1 MNTPVHCWSHQQW
14 SQKYLWRHLLAV
26 STIYYNPPILNVQSR
41 ELRMNRL
48 AWPGKH
54 LKACFIGEYK
64 AALSEYLRL
73 EVWIVSTYSE
83 SYIVSSKKSSVQS
96 SLLHWR
102 VSTSFHE
109 SRLVWCLLLWD
120 QMDWD
125 LINSCWRVSC
135 LCLGSLMNARVFYNI
150 WRDNTFHSFR
160 FSTIFCLSQ
169 A

>member
-54 LKACFIGEYK
+54 LKACLIGEYK
-64 AALSEYLRL
+64 ASLSEYLRL
-73 EVWIVSTYSE
+73 EVCFNIFWIIYCEQQKVLSTKFFVALASINLIPRE
-83 SYIVSSKKSSVQS
+83 SS
-96 SLLHWR
+96 SL
-102 VSTSFHE
+102 VSPALGSDE
-109 SRLVWCLLLWD
+109 VRLDQLLLKSD
-120 QMDWD
+120 E
-125 LINSCWRVSC
+125 C
-135 LCLGSLMNARVFYNI
+135 LCLGRLMNARVFYNI